1 MAKFSVSEAEARL
14 RENEKQFRKEYSQMR
29 DVAQKRLK
37 RMEEAGLQSKAYK
50 SHREGF
56 SKLKDI
62 DKRDLAKA
70 YSELSKFVSA
80 KSGSLSGQHAIRRKT
95 IETWQEHGIDLNERN
110 YDKTM
115 QILEEMRRQKIVYG
129 SDKVVELADQMLEL
143 DDQQTQD
150 WMDHLDTL
158 LQHTE
163 ELQEIED
170 VAGYDF
176 EEIIRM
182 IGG

>member
-1 MAKFSVSEAEARL
+1 MGGYSVHEVELMLRDDAKKV
-14 RENEKQFRKEYSQMR
+14 RKDYSQMR
-29 DVAQKRLK
+29 DIAQKRIQ
-37 RMEEAGLQSKAYK
+37 RMKESGSQSKAYK
-50 SHREGF
+50 THSRGF
-56 SKLKDI
+56 AKLKDI
-62 DKRDLAKA
+62 SDADLAKA

-95 IETWQEHGIDLNERN
+95 IETWQEHGINLNNKN

-150 WMDHLDTL
+150 WLEHLDTL
-158 LQHTE
+158 LQHTD
-163 ELQEIED
+163 ELQEIEG

-176 EEIIRM
+176 SEIIRM